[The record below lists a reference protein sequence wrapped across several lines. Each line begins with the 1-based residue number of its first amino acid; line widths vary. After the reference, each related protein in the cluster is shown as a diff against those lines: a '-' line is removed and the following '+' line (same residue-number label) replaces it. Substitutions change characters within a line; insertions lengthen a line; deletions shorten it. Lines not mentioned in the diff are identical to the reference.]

1 MDDAEGVRAFRPCAV
16 WGPVVTGKTDNLK
29 LTDEQKTRL
38 LGLGLEPIKPACRP
52 DPDEE
57 RGDLLCDILR
67 CPLPPANHPSG
78 IRKGAAAGL
87 GSALGRS
94 LGQLLTDPK
103 TDVPVLRRIKEYAKV
118 RGRRA
123 GSEVERDAFLAV
135 YFVAIASAL
144 VFHDKRVTEHSDKHM
159 AEFLSFFGETS
170 WIPADLRR
178 LFHMAA
184 DRFRETKQ
192 KEVRS

>member
-1 MDDAEGVRAFRPCAV
+1 M
-16 WGPVVTGKTDNLK
+16 TGKTDNLK

-57 RGDLLCDILR
+57 RGDLLYDILR

-87 GSALGRS
+87 GSALGPS

-103 TDVPVLRRIKEYAKV
+103 IEVPVLRRIKEYAKV

-123 GSEVERDAFLAV
+123 GSEAEKDAFLAV
-135 YFVAIASAL
+135 YFAAIASAL
-144 VFHDKRVTEHSDKHM
+144 TFHNERITGHSD
-159 AEFLSFFGETS
+159 EDLIRFFDFFARSLWMPTDIAGLL
-170 WIPADLRR
+170 ADAARHRR
-178 LFHMAA
+178 N
-184 DRFRETKQ
+184 
-192 KEVRS
+192 VP